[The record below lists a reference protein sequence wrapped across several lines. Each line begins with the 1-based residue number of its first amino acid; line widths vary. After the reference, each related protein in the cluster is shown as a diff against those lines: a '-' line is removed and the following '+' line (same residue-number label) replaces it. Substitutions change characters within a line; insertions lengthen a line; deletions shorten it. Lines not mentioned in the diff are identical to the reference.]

1 MPQKINGSDC
11 RDSRSQL
18 KYCSVYMDAL
28 RACSQSQP
36 KCTDRRIDAMEPG
49 YSEPDDLIH
58 IPTSEDISHV
68 IRSIEETEE

>member
-1 MPQKINGSDC
+1 
-11 RDSRSQL
+11 
-18 KYCSVYMDAL
+18 MDAL

>member
-11 RDSRSQL
+11 RDSR
-18 KYCSVYMDAL
+18 
-28 RACSQSQP
+28 
-36 KCTDRRIDAMEPG
+36 